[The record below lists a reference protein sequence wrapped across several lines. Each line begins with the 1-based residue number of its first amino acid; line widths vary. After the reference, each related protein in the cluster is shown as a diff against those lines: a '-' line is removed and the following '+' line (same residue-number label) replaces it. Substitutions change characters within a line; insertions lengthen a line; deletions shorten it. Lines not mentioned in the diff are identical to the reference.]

1 MNALAGTRKLA
12 VLALRRDR
20 FVLALWVIALTVFL
34 AMTTNM
40 SVRGLPTQGDV
51 VRETEFMAANPGMR
65 LMSLSAG
72 ASVGAYAMSRSYL
85 TVAILAAVM
94 SVLAVV
100 RHTRQSEE
108 RGRDELLRAGVVGPV
123 ASLAAAVTVTLTA
136 NLALAPLLGLAMI
149 VNGQPVA
156 GSFASGAAI
165 AAVGV
170 AFTGIAA
177 VASQLSST
185 ARGANGLAM
194 GALAV
199 AFMLSGLGNTLGH
212 TDAGGVVAY
221 SAWPTWLSPIG
232 WGFELR
238 PFGGDRWWVLVLP
251 VLLTTTLVAGS
262 GWYAARRDLGR
273 GALPVQTGPAE
284 ASPRLLGPF
293 GLAWRLQRTAFIS
306 WLVVALG
313 FGMIFGSVSESVTT
327 AEGSMADWYAN
338 MAGGSAVLDG
348 WFTAMIEM
356 AGTLAAIYAVQ
367 VLLRMRAEEAHGRL
381 EPVLAGAVGRA
392 RWVTSYLVTA
402 GLGAVAILLAFALG
416 VGAMAGLVLGDTAGT
431 LGELV
436 AAAMAQLPAVLVV
449 AGAVLAVFALVPR
462 RAVAVSWLL
471 LAAAILLSPVWG
483 NSLGLSERALVLSP
497 FSYQEAPAA
506 EIGAV
511 AIVVLLAIAV
521 ALGAAGLAAFRR
533 RDLTAS

>member
-1 MNALAGTRKLA
+1 MNALAGTRKLI

-20 FVLALWVIALTVFL
+20 FVLALWIVVLTVFL

-40 SVRGLPTQGDV
+40 SVRGLPTQADV

-72 ASVGAYAMSRSYL
+72 ASVGAYAMSRTYL

-108 RGRDELLRAGVVGPV
+108 RGRDELLRAGVVGSA
-123 ASLAAAVTVTLTA
+123 ASLAAAVTVTLAA
-136 NLALAPLLGLAMI
+136 NAVLAPLLGLAMI
-149 VNGQPVA
+149 VNGQPAA
-156 GSFASGAAI
+156 GSFVAGAAI

-194 GALAV
+194 GALAG
-199 AFMLSGLGNTLGH
+199 AFVLSGLGNMLGH
-212 TDAGGVVAY
+212 ADASGLVAS

-232 WGFELR
+232 WGFEMR

-251 VLLTTTLVAGS
+251 VLLAAALVAGS

-273 GALPVQTGPAE
+273 GVLPVQTGPAE
-284 ASPRLLGPF
+284 ASPRLLGPL

-313 FGMIFGSVSESVTT
+313 FGMIFGSVSESVTS
-327 AEGSMADWYAN
+327 AEGSMADWYAK
-338 MAGGSAVLDG
+338 MADGSAVLDG
-348 WFTAMIEM
+348 WYTAMIEM

-381 EPVLAGAVGRA
+381 EPVLAGAVGRT

-402 GLGAVAILLAFALG
+402 GLGAVAILLVFA
-416 VGAMAGLVLGDTAGT
+416 VGMGTMAGIVLGDTAGT
-431 LGELV
+431 LGDLI

-449 AGAVLAVFALVPR
+449 AGAVLAVFALLPR
-462 RAVAVSWLL
+462 HAVSVSWLL
-471 LAAAILLSPVWG
+471 LGAAILLSPVWG
-483 NSLGLSERALVLSP
+483 NSLGLPERALDLSP

-506 EIGAV
+506 EVGAL
-511 AIVVLLAIAV
+511 AIVVLLAIAA
-521 ALGAAGLAAFRR
+521 ALAAAGFAAFRR
-533 RDLTAS
+533 RDLAAG